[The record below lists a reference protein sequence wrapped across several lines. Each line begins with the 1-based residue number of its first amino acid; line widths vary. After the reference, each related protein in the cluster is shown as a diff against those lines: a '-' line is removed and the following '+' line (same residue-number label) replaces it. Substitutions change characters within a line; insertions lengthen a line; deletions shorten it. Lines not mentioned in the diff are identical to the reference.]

1 MTTTPPGWYDD
12 GYGAL
17 RWWDGAK
24 WTEHV
29 ATPDAEAVEGVV
41 AGGMVTGAATADRP
55 LDATPQTYPGAYPPA
70 YPGADGGVFMSA
82 TEPRKSRRWI
92 VWVVIGVVLLAIVIT
107 LAVLIPLAFLRSG
120 GANPQPTVY
129 SEAEQ
134 QEAAAAVELYDRA
147 YQTADCDA
155 YFTATTESFRSLFEI
170 TDCDSFLE
178 QAAQFDTAYDDYVVT
193 VDSVSQNEAALSVF
207 TIETYLSMLDDDG
220 NQTTELLAYEDEY
233 EYIVVPVDGGWAID
247 DAFAN

>member
-17 RWWDGAK
+17 RWWDGTQ

-29 ATPDAEAVEGVV
+29 ATPDPEDAQ
-41 AGGMVTGAATADRP
+41 P
-55 LDATPQTYPGAYPPA
+55 PDATPDTYPGAYPPA
-70 YPGADGGVFMSA
+70 YPGANGGVFVSA

-92 VWVVIGVVLLAIVIT
+92 VWVIVGVVLIGIVVT
-107 LAVLIPLAFLRSG
+107 LAVVIPIAFLRAAG
-120 GANPQPTVY
+120 GASSQSTEY

-134 QEAAAAVELYDRA
+134 QEAAEAVELYDQA
-147 YQTADCDA
+147 YQAADCDA

-170 TDCDSFLE
+170 TDCDSFLV
-178 QAAQFDTAYDDYVVT
+178 QAADFDVAYDDYVVT
-193 VDSVSQNEAALSVF
+193 VESVTQNGAALSVF
-207 TIETYLSMLDDDG
+207 TTETYLSMLDDDG
-220 NQTTELLAYEDEY
+220 NQTAELQAYEDEY

-247 DAFAN
+247 DAFVVAN